1 MKKCPQCQTRYP
13 GEATFCFVDG
23 ATLAPLGDARIG
35 TTIAGRFELL
45 DVIGEGGMATVYRA
59 RHRFIDQQF
68 AVKIMTPALARD
80 ETVRERFRRE
90 AKNAQKLSHPNIIEI
105 FEQGDTADGTAYMVM
120 ELLDGS
126 SLAEV
131 IAKGPLPIPAA
142 VGLMIQ
148 IGRGIARAHDFE
160 VIHRDLKPEN
170 IFVCKRSDGS
180 DIVKLLDFGIAR
192 SLQDTRLTGTGEL
205 FGTPQYMAPER
216 ITTMDAGPSADLYAM
231 GVIFFEMLTGRLP
244 FDATDAASFF
254 VKHIKDKPLNLL
266 TLRPEVPEALADLV
280 DRLLAKEPSGR
291 PVDAHRMTID
301 LVDVAR
307 TIGATIPPEPE
318 SDPASVRAPPTPLGD
333 IAGRRWQRRVA
344 VFREMLSHA
353 EGDRRPADGLR
364 ALGELDELSARLA
377 RLREQST
384 LEQRN
389 LERVDRRGREE
400 RQRFGLAVDALG
412 SDAMHAREE
421 LRSSRDAIRMHELKA
436 ELIKEKLVGQHK
448 EILFWEGRCAFQE
461 PYPDLAKAYRDAAGV
476 VDAWVEQRTRQREA
490 QKKVTAAEGT
500 VRDLDYQVAQLRQA
514 LATHEGDI
522 ASERAASE
530 QAVTE
535 TTREADQVEAELLA
549 KAAAFCEPLRKRP
562 ELGALFRA
570 LEAA

>member
-13 GEATFCFVDG
+13 SEATYCFVDG
-23 ATLAPLGDARIG
+23 AALAPLGDARIG

-59 RHRFIDQQF
+59 RHRFIEQQF

-80 ETVRERFRRE
+80 TTVRERFRRE

-120 ELLDGS
+120 ELLEGS
-126 SLAEV
+126 ALADL

-170 IFVCKRSDGS
+170 IFVCKRADGS

-192 SLQDTRLTGTGEL
+192 ALDDPRLTGTGEL

-216 ITTMDAGPSADLYAM
+216 ITTMDAGPSADLYAL

-244 FDATDAASFF
+244 FDAPDAASFF
-254 VKHIKDKPLNLL
+254 VKHMKDEPLP
-266 TLRPEVPEALADLV
+266 LRELCPEVPDALADLV
-280 DRLLAKEPSGR
+280 DRLLAKDPGGR

-307 TIGATIPPEPE
+307 AIGAPIPPEPE
-318 SDPASVRAPPTPLGD
+318 ADPASVRAPPTPLGD
-333 IAGRRWQRRVA
+333 VAERRWERRLQVL
-344 VFREMLSHA
+344 REMLAHA
-353 EGDRRPADGLR
+353 HEGRPPAEAASALDDLDR
-364 ALGELDELSARLA
+364 LSARLV

-384 LEQRN
+384 VEQRN

-412 SDAMHAREE
+412 SDAMHAREQ
-421 LRSSRDAIRMHELKA
+421 LRSSRDAVRMHELKA

-461 PYPDLAKAYRDAAGV
+461 PYADLAKAYRDAAGV
-476 VDAWVEQRTRQREA
+476 VDAWMDVRTRQRDAE
-490 QKKVTAAEGT
+490 KSVVAAEGT
-500 VRDLDYQVAQLRQA
+500 VHDLDYQVAELRHA
-514 LATHEGDI
+514 LVTHEGDI

-535 TTREADQVEAELLA
+535 TTREADRLEAELLA